1 MKNIFTIT
9 CALILLLS
17 VQFFPQ
23 EEEKEKAD
31 TLEYGL
37 EEVTIVGTRTKEKII
52 DIPYSVFSVEK
63 KELMFGKKVSAKSVL
78 ADVPGLFL
86 QSRYGTSDL
95 RVSIRGFGNRSNT
108 GIRGV
113 RILQD
118 GIPESEPDGESVLD
132 AIDFTSLGGVEVVK
146 GNLSSLYAN
155 APGGVI
161 DFKTDIYFPDEY
173 VSSTNQLGQY
183 GFRQNGFK
191 LGLKNDENRFFLSY
205 YYRNLN
211 GYRNH
216 SDEYQHLL
224 NSVYEG
230 YLGTRSSITVL
241 GNYVNG
247 FNRIPG
253 SLTKEEYETDPFMA
267 SPIAEAFNFRRIT
280 RKGRLAV
287 KYRTGFGAMDAN
299 ELEITGYGGIKEL
312 EKVDNEFYTL
322 STRYSLGALIRY
334 ANRSVIAGRQ
344 NTFTAGMDYAYQSGP
359 VNAFENIGGN
369 RGLSV
374 ENEFDSNV
382 SNIGF
387 YFLDHYNILE
397 QKLDLF
403 FSSRY
408 DLSVFSN
415 DIFIPYGSV
424 DSSRTF
430 NAFTPKI
437 GLNFKITPEIAL
449 YTSYG
454 LSYDFPALTELE
466 NNPLSSNPRYT
477 LNPDIDPSK
486 SDNFELG
493 IKGNLFNSGSDFMK
507 KVIFDITGFYYK
519 ITDEIVP
526 FIINQK
532 TYFRNAAK
540 TNRKGIEI
548 GIKTEPFEETEM
560 VVNYT
565 YTDFKYDEFLTTNYT
580 PSGQVQEDYSG
591 NYEPSVPKQIIN
603 FIFNYDFEITDDISG
618 LLQWDCD
625 YIAKLYVD
633 DANSATAP
641 DYFYGNIMLGAAYN
655 TDLIG
660 LVFYVGVNNIFDK
673 RYVGFVNI
681 NDYYGRYYETG
692 EPRTFYSGLNL
703 NLKF

>member
-1 MKNIFTIT
+1 
-9 CALILLLS
+9 
-17 VQFFPQ
+17 
-23 EEEKEKAD
+23 
-31 TLEYGL
+31 
-37 EEVTIVGTRTKEKII
+37 
-52 DIPYSVFSVEK
+52 
-63 KELMFGKKVSAKSVL
+63 
-78 ADVPGLFL
+78 
-86 QSRYGTSDL
+86 
-95 RVSIRGFGNRSNT
+95 
-108 GIRGV
+108 
-113 RILQD
+113 
-118 GIPESEPDGESVLD
+118 
-132 AIDFTSLGGVEVVK
+132 
-146 GNLSSLYAN
+146 
-155 APGGVI
+155 
-161 DFKTDIYFPDEY
+161 
-173 VSSTNQLGQY
+173 
-183 GFRQNGFK
+183 
-191 LGLKNDENRFFLSY
+191 
-205 YYRNLN
+205 
-211 GYRNH
+211 
-216 SDEYQHLL
+216 
-224 NSVYEG
+224 
-230 YLGTRSSITVL
+230 
-241 GNYVNG
+241 
-247 FNRIPG
+247 
-253 SLTKEEYETDPFMA
+253 
-267 SPIAEAFNFRRIT
+267 
-280 RKGRLAV
+280 V

-334 ANRSVIAGRQ
+334 ANRSVIVGRQ

-540 TNRKGIEI
+540 TNRKGVEI

-591 NYEPSVPKQIIN
+591 NYEPSVPKHIIN

-681 NDYYGRYYETG
+681 NDYYERYYETG
-692 EPRTFYSGLNL
+692 EPRTFYSGLNF